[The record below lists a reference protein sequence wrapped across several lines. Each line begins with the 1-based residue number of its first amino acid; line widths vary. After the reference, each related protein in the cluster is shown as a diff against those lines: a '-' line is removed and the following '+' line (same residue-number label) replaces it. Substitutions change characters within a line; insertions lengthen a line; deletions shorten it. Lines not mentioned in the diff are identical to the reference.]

1 MSKTTTN
8 LLYSSKARPWQ
19 KHYSPEAV
27 RAVIP
32 ERTLYQYIYDANKDY
47 PDDIVYHYFGTA
59 ITYGELFEKIRQTA
73 GALKAAGV
81 HSGDMVTIQS
91 MQTPETIVVY
101 YALSYLGAVANMAYM
116 TLTPNEILQTVRD
129 TDSKLFFILDKAVQA
144 AMAANLPKDV
154 TVITLPVSGSMT
166 EPLRTG
172 YLMQN
177 PVPEN
182 PYLTYE
188 GFLASFSNSDAGDP
202 ASDAHAPSVIVYTS
216 GTTGEPKGV
225 VLSGHNVNAMAFQY
239 IHSEM
244 QFHRGET
251 YLDILPLFLSYGVGM
266 LQLAASVGI
275 DSTLWIS
282 LDPAAIAVE
291 FNRLKPNHF
300 AGAPTMVDEIMKQ
313 TTGDL
318 SGMVNF
324 TGGGE
329 SLSPEKDEE
338 LNRFLKEHN
347 APEEVKYACGY
358 GMSEVS
364 SSACANNNKLYKK
377 GSLGLPLPLTNVKII
392 DEDTGEELP
401 LGQTG
406 EICFSTPSIMLGYFK
421 NEEATREIVEVDDDG
436 QKWIHTGDLG
446 SMDEDGFLF
455 YRGKLKRIY
464 LVVSPTIGSMKLF
477 PKHLEDLL
485 EEDSAIDRCA
495 VVASPDPVRGFV
507 PEVFITRSPESNE
520 DSSDLIERICDLI
533 TRQLPDHYN
542 PKAIRIMDILPR
554 TASGKVDYKE
564 LERQANLF

>member
-1 MSKTTTN
+1 MNNTSVSLVFPST
-8 LLYSSKARPWQ
+8 ARPWQ
-19 KHYSPEAV
+19 KNYSPEAV
-27 RAVIP
+27 RAGIP

-47 PDDIVYHYFGTA
+47 PEDVVYHYFGTA
-59 ITYGELFEKIRQTA
+59 ITFGELFEKIRRTA

-81 HSGDMVTIQS
+81 KAGDMVTIQS

-101 YALSYLGAVANMAYM
+101 YALSYLGAVANMVYM

-129 TDSKLFFILDKAVQA
+129 TGSRMFFILDKAVQA
-144 AMAANLPKDV
+144 ALAADLPEDV
-154 TVITLPVSGSMT
+154 TVVTLPVSGSMP

-182 PYLTYE
+182 PYPTYE
-188 GFLASFSNSDAGDP
+188 EFLSSFAGADAGQP

-244 QFHRGET
+244 QFRRGET

-318 SGMVNF
+318 SGMINF

-329 SLSPEKDEE
+329 ALSPEKDEE

-358 GMSEVS
+358 GMSEVA

-377 GSLGLPLPLTNVKII
+377 GSLGLPLPLTNVKIV

-406 EICFSTPSIMLGYFK
+406 EICFNTPSIMLGYYK
-421 NEEATREIVEVDDDG
+421 NEEATREIIEIDEEG
-436 QKWIHTGDLG
+436 RKWVHTGDLG

-455 YRGKLKRIY
+455 YRGKIKRIY
-464 LVVSPTIGSMKLF
+464 LVVSPTTGSMKLF
-477 PKHLEDLL
+477 PKRLEDLL
-485 EEDSAIDRCA
+485 ESDAAVDRCA
-495 VVASPDPVRGFV
+495 VVASPDPERGYV
-507 PEVFITRSPESNE
+507 PEIFITRSQDSGE
-520 DSSDLIERICDLI
+520 DSSDLIARICELI
-533 TRQLPDHYN
+533 AKELPDHYE
-542 PKAIRIMDILPR
+542 PKAIRILDVLPR
-554 TASGKVDYKE
+554 TASGKVDYQE
-564 LERQANLF
+564 LERQASLS